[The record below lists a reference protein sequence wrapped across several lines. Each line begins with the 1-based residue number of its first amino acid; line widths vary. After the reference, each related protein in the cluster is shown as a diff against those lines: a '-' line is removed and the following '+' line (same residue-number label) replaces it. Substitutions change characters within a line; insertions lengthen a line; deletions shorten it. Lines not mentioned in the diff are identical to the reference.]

1 MGKITDAGVDVEVAV
16 VNLIDGE
23 LTTRN
28 DPRGD
33 AMLRHKGQVIFLEI
47 KKKTLNQCRPNKY
60 LTLVAFDGSEYY
72 VIPPDDIMKLSVNR
86 RGQHTPDSLTCVS
99 LYKITNPK
107 YAKYRVSRGDLRDEV
122 IKAWEQG
129 ENNKALKNLAAFHR
143 GNTDRFRIESQQL
156 LKQAINN

>member
-1 MGKITDAGVDVEVAV
+1 MGKITDAGGDVEVAV

-33 AMLRHKGQVIFLEI
+33 AMLRHKGQLIFLEI

-72 VIPPDDIMKLSVNR
+72 VIPPDDMMKLSVNR
-86 RGQHTPDSLTCVS
+86 RGQHTPDSLTCVG
-99 LYKITNPK
+99 LGPITKPK
-107 YAKYRVSRGDLRDEV
+107 YAKYRVSRNGLRDEV
-122 IKAWEQG
+122 IKAWKQG
-129 ENNKALKNLAAFHR
+129 ENNKALKNLAARHR
-143 GNTDRFRIESQQL
+143 TLTEQRREESQQL